1 MTTRKDIII
10 EKYCILE
17 KELMKFLDR
26 DILPDLDEMD
36 VCDLVFIITYQFMG
50 VEKEEEYEKKIVE
63 LITSHDLEVNKD
75 NLKHIVPLISS
86 FVQWLKQL

>member
-50 VEKEEEYEKKIVE
+50 IEKEEEYEKKIVE
-63 LITSHDLEVNKD
+63 LMTSNNVEVNKD

>member
-1 MTTRKDIII
+1 MATRKDIII

-17 KELMKFLDR
+17 KELLKFLDR

>member
-1 MTTRKDIII
+1 MTTRKDTII

-50 VEKEEEYEKKIVE
+50 VETVEDYEKKIVE
-63 LITSHDLEVNKD
+63 LMISNNVEVNKD
-75 NLKHIVPLISS
+75 NLKNIVPLISS

>member
-36 VCDLVFIITYQFMG
+36 VCDLVFIFY
-50 VEKEEEYEKKIVE
+50 
-63 LITSHDLEVNKD
+63 SR
-75 NLKHIVPLISS
+75 
-86 FVQWLKQL
+86 

>member
-17 KELMKFLDR
+17 KELTKFLDR

-36 VCDLVFIITYQFMG
+36 VCDLVFFITYQFMG
-50 VEKEEEYEKKIVE
+50 VEKEEDYEKKIVE